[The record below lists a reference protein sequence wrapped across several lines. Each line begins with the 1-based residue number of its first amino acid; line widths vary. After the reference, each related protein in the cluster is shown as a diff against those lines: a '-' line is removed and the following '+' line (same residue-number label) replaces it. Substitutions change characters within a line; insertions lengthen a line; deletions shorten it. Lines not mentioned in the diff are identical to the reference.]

1 MSAAAAKSASS
12 HQTGPHQSGPHRL
25 TPRQL
30 GYRWPAEWEPL
41 RAVWLAWP
49 HNSEDWP
56 GKFEGIEWVFSEMIH
71 WLTQTQRVG
80 LVVASSTAR
89 EHATHC
95 LQLYGVNLERIDWLT
110 AETDRSWTRDSLPT
124 WLVRDRAIG
133 TDAAGSS
140 SGARSSEPAPPL
152 AAVKWLFNGW
162 ARYDNHARDE
172 AMGWRVAEARTRQIW
187 APHQAGEGSPR
198 FVLEGGAIDSDGE
211 GTILTTSDCLLGTA
225 FPRNPG
231 LGRAEIERVL
241 GDYLAADKV
250 IFLPAGVA
258 GDDTSGHIDDVGR
271 FVAPGKVVLAREDNP
286 KDENYAPLHAAH
298 EYLKGERD
306 ARGRRLEVIPLP
318 MPSPRLFD
326 GQRLPASYANFLI
339 TNGRVL
345 VPTFNDPKDRV
356 ALGLLAELFPD
367 REVVGV
373 HCLDLVLGL
382 GSIHCST
389 HHEPLVEEV
398 D

>member
-1 MSAAAAKSASS
+1 MSAAAVKGASA
-12 HQTGPHQSGPHRL
+12 L

-49 HNSEDWP
+49 HNADDWP
-56 GKFEGIEWVFSEMIH
+56 GKFAGIEWVFSEMIH

-80 LVVASSTAR
+80 LVVASSAAR
-89 EHATHC
+89 EHATRC
-95 LQLYGVNLERIDWLT
+95 LDLYGVNLERIDWLT
-110 AETDRSWTRDSLPT
+110 ADTDRSWTRDSLPT
-124 WLVRDRAIG
+124 WLVRDRAADPA
-133 TDAAGSS
+133 TAAPASDA
-140 SGARSSEPAPPL
+140 PAL
-152 AAVKWLFNGW
+152 GAVKWLFNGW

-172 AMGWRVAEARTRQIW
+172 AMGQRVAAARTQQIW
-187 APHQAGEGSPR
+187 TPRQAGDASPR

-231 LGRAEIERVL
+231 LGRADIERVL

-286 KDENYAPLHAAH
+286 NDENYAPLQAAH

-318 MPSPRLFD
+318 MPSPRFFD

-339 TNGRVL
+339 VNGRVL
-345 VPTFNDPKDRV
+345 VPTFNDPKDRS
-356 ALGLLAELFPD
+356 ALGLLAELFPE

-389 HHEPLVEEV
+389 HHEPLVG
-398 D
+398 

>member
-1 MSAAAAKSASS
+1 MSE
-12 HQTGPHQSGPHRL
+12 P

-49 HNSEDWP
+49 HNAEDWP
-56 GKFEGIEWVFSEMIH
+56 GKFEGIEWVFCEMIH

-80 LVVASSTAR
+80 LIVPSSAAWER
-89 EHATHC
+89 AQHC
-95 LQLYGVNLERIDWLT
+95 LRLYGVSLDRVEVLVLP
-110 AETDRSWTRDSLPT
+110 TDRSWTRDYLPT
-124 WLVRDRAIG
+124 WLLQ
-133 TDAAGSS
+133 
-140 SGARSSEPAPPL
+140 SGGGRGPAL
-152 AAVKWLFNGW
+152 GAVKWQFNGW

-172 AMGWRVAEARTRQIW
+172 AAGRAVAEARTSAIW
-187 APHQAGEGSPR
+187 TPRQAGESGAR

-231 LGRAEIERVL
+231 LDRAAIERVL
-241 GDYLAADKV
+241 GDYLAADQV

-271 FVAPGKVVLAREDNP
+271 FVAPGRVVLAREDDES
-286 KDENYAPLHAAH
+286 DENYAPLAGAH
-298 EYLKGERD
+298 EYLAGQRD

-318 MPSPRLFD
+318 MPSPRYFD

-339 TNGRVL
+339 TNGLVL
-345 VPTFNDPKDRV
+345 VPTFNDPKDRI
-356 ALGLLAELFPD
+356 ALGILGELFPD
-367 REVVGV
+367 RKVVGL

-389 HHEPLVEEV
+389 HHEPEAS
-398 D
+398 

>member
-1 MSAAAAKSASS
+1 VSGAAS
-12 HQTGPHQSGPHRL
+12 TPPGG
-25 TPRQL
+25 TPREQ

-49 HNSEDWP
+49 HNRDDWP
-56 GKFEGIEWVFSEMIH
+56 GKFAGIEWVFCELIY

-80 LVVASSTAR
+80 LIVADSAAA
-89 EHATHC
+89 EHAERC
-95 LQLYGVNLERIDWLT
+95 LRLYGVALERVERLV
-110 AETDRSWTRDSLPT
+110 AATDRSWTRDYLPT
-124 WLVRDRAIG
+124 WLVRD
-133 TDAAGSS
+133 AARGGG
-140 SGARSSEPAPPL
+140 GAPAL
-152 AAVKWLFNGW
+152 GAVKWLFNGW

-172 AMGWRVAEARTRQIW
+172 AAGRRVAEQRTSAIW
-187 APHQAGEGSPR
+187 TPHQRGDGGAR

-231 LGRAEIERVL
+231 LDQAGIERVL

-271 FVAPGKVVLAREDNP
+271 FVAPGRVVLARETDP
-286 KDENYAPLHAAH
+286 RDENYAPLQAAH
-298 EYLKGERD
+298 EFLEGQRD
-306 ARGRRLEVIPLP
+306 ARGRRLEVIALP
-318 MPSPRLFD
+318 MPSARYFD
-326 GQRLPASYANFLI
+326 GQRLPASYANFLLA
-339 TNGRVL
+339 NELVL

-356 ALGLLAELFPD
+356 ALGLLAECFPE
-367 REVVGV
+367 RRVVGL

-389 HHEPLVEEV
+389 HHEPLAE
-398 D
+398 

>member
-1 MSAAAAKSASS
+1 VSE
-12 HQTGPHQSGPHRL
+12 P

-49 HNSEDWP
+49 HNTEDWP
-56 GKFEGIEWVFSEMIH
+56 GKFDGIEWVFCEMIH

-80 LVVASSTAR
+80 LILPSSAAW
-89 EHATHC
+89 EQAQHC
-95 LQLYGVNLERIDWLT
+95 LGLYGVSLDRVEPLV
-110 AETDRSWTRDSLPT
+110 AATDRSWTRDYLPT
-124 WLVRDRAIG
+124 WLL
-133 TDAAGSS
+133 
-140 SGARSSEPAPPL
+140 RSASDGRRGPAL
-152 AAVKWLFNGW
+152 GAVKWQFNGW
-162 ARYDNHARDE
+162 ARYDNHERDE
-172 AMGWRVAEARTRQIW
+172 AAGRAVAEARTSAIW
-187 APHQAGEGSPR
+187 TPRQAGAGSPR
-198 FVLEGGAIDSDGE
+198 FVLEGGAIDSDGQ

-231 LGRAEIERVL
+231 LDSAAIEGVL
-241 GDYLAADKV
+241 SDYLAADKV

-271 FVAPGKVVLAREDNP
+271 FVSPGRVVLAREDDE
-286 KDENYAPLHAAH
+286 KDENYAPLAGAH
-298 EYLKGERD
+298 EYLAGQRD

-318 MPSPRLFD
+318 MPSPRYFD

-339 TNGRVL
+339 TNGLVL
-345 VPTFNDPKDRV
+345 VPTFNDPKDRI
-356 ALGLLAELFPD
+356 ALGILAELFPD
-367 REVVGV
+367 RKVVGL

-389 HHEPLVEEV
+389 HHEPLPE
-398 D
+398 

>member
-1 MSAAAAKSASS
+1 MSALAAQRGTAS
-12 HQTGPHQSGPHRL
+12 QL

-49 HNSEDWP
+49 HNADDWP

-80 LVVASSTAR
+80 LVVASSSAR
-89 EHATHC
+89 AQASRC
-95 LQLYGVNLERIDWLT
+95 LELYGVNLERVDWLL

-124 WLVRDRAIG
+124 WLVRDRIDPNG
-133 TDAAGSS
+133 PAA
-140 SGARSSEPAPPL
+140 PAL
-152 AAVKWLFNGW
+152 GAVKWLFNGW
-162 ARYDNHARDE
+162 ARYPNHQRDD
-172 AMGWRVAEARTRQIW
+172 AMGWRVAEARTSQIW
-187 APHQAGEGSPR
+187 SPHQAGEASPR

-211 GTILTTSDCLLGTA
+211 GTILTTSDCLLGTT

-231 LGRAEIERVL
+231 LGRADIERVL

-286 KDENYAPLHAAH
+286 NDENYAPLQAAH
-298 EYLKGERD
+298 EFLKGERD
-306 ARGRRLEVIPLP
+306 AKGRRLEVIPLP
-318 MPSPRLFD
+318 MPSPRFFD

-339 TNGRVL
+339 VNGRVL

-367 REVVGV
+367 REVVGL

-389 HHEPLVEEV
+389 HHEPLT